1 MPQRWGVVSV
11 QVCEAAGVQQRY
23 CCCGYFQGKVGVYIC
38 LYFIFLLLFLRLYNR
53 SGLLGYVIYFANVGW
68 RCSNTSLMTITAAKG
83 VKCLNR

>member
-38 LYFIFLLLFLRLYNR
+38 FYFIFLLLFLRLYNR
-53 SGLLGYVIYFANVGW
+53 SGLLGYMIYFAN
-68 RCSNTSLMTITAAKG
+68 TIIYLFRYWHVLGK
-83 VKCLNR
+83 LRS